1 MALIDCKF
9 FSETLG
15 MCSSMRV
22 ILPETTERR
31 IGSVGVSR
39 AAGGASFRGHP
50 TLWLLHGLSDDES
63 VWSRL
68 TSIERYVAPLG
79 LSVVMPNVNR
89 SFYAN
94 MRSGYRYWDFV
105 SQELLEKV
113 RGFFPLSS
121 AREDNFVAGLS
132 MGGYGALK
140 LAFTLPE
147 QFAAAA
153 SLSGVTDVVECRVD
167 CAEDFML
174 IFGAGGPERGSAQRS
189 ISARHFVG
197 QLWPSQAE
205 ALPMLRNRR
214 SALRAEHALPRRG
227 PGPRLR
233 LPLRRRAGRSQ
244 LGLLGQDDCP
254 NPHLA
259 RARLEQAVGA
269 RHPAKIGTSCR

>member
-50 TLWLLHGLSDDES
+50 RLWLLHGLSDDES
-63 VWSRL
+63 IWSRL

-174 IFGAGGPERGSAQRS
+174 IFGAGGPERGSA
-189 ISARHFVG
+189 HDLF
-197 QLWPSQAE
+197 QLATSLASSGR
-205 ALPMLRNRR
+205 LK
-214 SALRAEHALPRRG
+214 
-227 PGPRLR
+227 PRLYQCCGTED
-233 LPLRRRAGRSQ
+233 PLYAQNTRFRDAVQ
-244 LGLLGQDDCP
+244 DLGFDYLYEEGLGDHSWGYWDKMI
-254 NPHLA
+254 A
-259 RARLEQAVGA
+259 RTLTWLEQG
-269 RHPAKIGTSCR
+269 